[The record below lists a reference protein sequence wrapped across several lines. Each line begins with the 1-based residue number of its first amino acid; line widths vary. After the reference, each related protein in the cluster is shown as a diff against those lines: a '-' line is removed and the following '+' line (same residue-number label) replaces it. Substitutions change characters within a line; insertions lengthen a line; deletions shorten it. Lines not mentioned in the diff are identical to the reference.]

1 MKMVKSL
8 LLGSAAGLVTIA
20 GASAADLPV
29 KAKPVEY
36 VRVCSLYGEGF
47 WYVPGTDTCIKIGAY
62 VRFQADY
69 NAGNGGQPYGQGDFS
84 DVDSGLGTRTDTSQG
99 TLRYRGVLSIDLRT
113 QTEYGTLRSYM
124 DLGTQASGVGRFGG
138 AASGLSTLG
147 SIPTPATNAN
157 NFFNEST
164 DVSRAFIQFAG
175 FTAGRIRSFFDIN
188 VLPGLDNSRISNDT
202 AAGGLVGAAYT
213 AQLGNGISASL
224 SFEDGGTLISGRG
237 YYVTNANLGGTIG
250 LSATQAGNATGGLA
264 LGGAQG
270 SNDFH
275 VISPVD
281 PILALRIDQA
291 WGYAQVAGALHPDSA
306 GYYGTSEVGTAPGSG
321 TNAAGHP
328 ADAWGWAID
337 AGFTLTN
344 FLGFRGDTF
353 GVMGAYGKG
362 AERYVNQSNG
372 NSLLVGSGNRI
383 TSVGNIDAVYVNGSS
398 LNLTTDWMIDASWDH
413 VWNANWR
420 TSVFGGVTGVQYD
433 ATARA
438 ELCPAGTAPGAIGLN
453 YSNATFNA
461 GATCNP
467 NYSTFQVGTRTLWN
481 PVPMLDIGVEVL
493 YTEIDQKNT
502 GSVTYAG
509 APGATLGALGNGVYN
524 FANQGIWSGF
534 FRIQRNF
541 LY

>member
-84 DVDSGLGTRTDTSQG
+84 DTDAGLGTRTDTSQG

-124 DLGTQASGVGRFGG
+124 DLGTQATGVGRFGG
-138 AASGLSTLG
+138 GASGVSVLG
-147 SIPTPATNAN
+147 SIPTPTSNAN
-157 NFFNEST
+157 NYFNEAT

-175 FTAGRIRSFFDIN
+175 ITAGRIRSFFDIN

-213 AQLGNGISASL
+213 AQLGNGISASI

-237 YYVTNANLGGTIG
+237 YYVTNASTFSSAAGLGNFGIG
-250 LSATQAGNATGGLA
+250 AG
-264 LGGAQG
+264 QG
-270 SNDFH
+270 QNDFH
-275 VISPVD
+275 ILSPVD
-281 PILALRIDQA
+281 PILAVRIDQA
-291 WGYAQVAGALHPDSA
+291 WGYAQVSGALHPDSA
-306 GYYGTSEVGTAPGSG
+306 GYYGTSQSGGLATG
-321 TNAAGHP
+321 TNAIGHP
-328 ADAWGWAID
+328 ADAWGWAVD

-353 GVMGAYGKG
+353 GVMGAYGQG
-362 AERYVNQSNG
+362 AERYVNQSNS
-372 NSLLVGSGNRI
+372 NSLLVSGNKL
-383 TSVGNIDAVYVNGSS
+383 TSVGNIDAIYSTGTG

-420 TSVFGGVTGVQYD
+420 TSVFGGITGVQYG
-433 ATARA
+433 ATAKSMI
-438 ELCPAGTAPGAIGLN
+438 CPAGSA
-453 YSNATFNA
+453 A
-461 GATCNP
+461 GATGLAWSNFVFSPGSTCNP
-467 NYSTFQVGTRTLWN
+467 DYSTYQIGTRTLWN

-493 YTEIDQKNT
+493 YTQLNQSNT
-502 GSVTYAG
+502 GG
-509 APGATLGALGNGVYN
+509 GTLTTPIGALAPNFYN
-524 FANQGIWSGF
+524 FASQGIWSGF